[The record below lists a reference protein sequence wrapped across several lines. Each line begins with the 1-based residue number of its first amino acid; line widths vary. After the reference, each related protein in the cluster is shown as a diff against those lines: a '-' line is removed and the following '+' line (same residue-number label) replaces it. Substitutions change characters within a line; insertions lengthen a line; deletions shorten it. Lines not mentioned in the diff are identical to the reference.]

1 MMNRKMAILVSMGF
15 ELFGIVLVGV
25 IVGGWL
31 DEKYGW
37 NRMGTLG
44 LILLGFVGWF
54 THLIVA
60 LRALEKDEESGNTTP
75 Q

>member
-1 MMNRKMAILVSMGF
+1 MNRKMAILISMGM

-25 IVGGWL
+25 MVGGWL

-37 NRMGTLG
+37 NRMATLS

-60 LRALEKDEESGNTTP
+60 LRTLEKDDESGNTTP